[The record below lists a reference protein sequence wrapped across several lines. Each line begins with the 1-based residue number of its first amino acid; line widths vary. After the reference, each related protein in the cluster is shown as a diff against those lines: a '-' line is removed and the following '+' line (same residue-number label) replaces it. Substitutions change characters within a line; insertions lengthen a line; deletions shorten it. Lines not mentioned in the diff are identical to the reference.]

1 VGRLAL
7 APVLAGTAVAARAPV
22 AFPPVG
28 AATSAR
34 ALPAIA
40 AGAPVS
46 TGAPV
51 AA

>member
-1 VGRLAL
+1 VGRLTL
-7 APVLAGTAVAARAPV
+7 AAVLADTAVAAGAPV
-22 AFPPVG
+22 AFPPIG
-28 AATSAR
+28 AAASAR